1 MKQPFREVLDYPAL
15 RWLIDWWREGPEKS
29 QKPRNKSK
37 NGSFF
42 FSLLTLRNKANFY
55 KEY

>member
-15 RWLIDWWREGPEKS
+15 RWLIDWWRGAREGSKTS
-29 QKPRNKSK
+29 QQVKKWL
-37 NGSFF
+37 FF
-42 FSLLTLRNKANFY
+42 FFLLTLRNKANFY